1 MLYIELKSIDGFS
14 LSNAP
19 ITITPSGL
27 VLLVMYL
34 SLLKVVVIQDEWY
47 DLIPFFEVDFE
58 YKSLYIQ

>member
-27 VLLVMYL
+27 VLLVLYL

-47 DLIPFFEVDFE
+47 DLIPFF
-58 YKSLYIQ
+58 